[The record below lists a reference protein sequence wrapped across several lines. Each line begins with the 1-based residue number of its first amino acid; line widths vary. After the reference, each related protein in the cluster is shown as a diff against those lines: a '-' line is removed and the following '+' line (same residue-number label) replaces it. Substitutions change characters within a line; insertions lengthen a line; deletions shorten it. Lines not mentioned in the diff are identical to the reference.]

1 MEEDKHQQV
10 RARKVFSFYF
20 QWFHPSFSPKSSNN
34 CSAQINSRAEFNS
47 GNLLYL
53 FPPFFSSIWSH
64 WHLYSLV
71 YRSLNLYKYFALLAR
86 DNQMNWWHEFFIAFY
101 IQFFKTWLPW
111 NHFPKRQWY
120 IFLCKP
126 RLRLQFKKTRR
137 ESYDSMKSLT
147 RCEKSSLLNIH
158 NQKLVWW

>member
-1 MEEDKHQQV
+1 MLE
-10 RARKVFSFYF
+10 
-20 QWFHPSFSPKSSNN
+20 KSSVFIF
-34 CSAQINSRAEFNS
+34 SGFILLFLPRVQTIAQPKLIAEQ
-47 GNLLYL
+47 NLTQVICFIY
-53 FPPFFSSIWSH
+53 FPLFFSSIWSH

-86 DNQMNWWHEFFIAFY
+86 ENQMNWWHEFFIAFY
-101 IQFFKTWLPW
+101 IHFFKTWLPW

-126 RLRLQFKKTRR
+126 CLRLQFKKNRT

-147 RCEKSSLLNIH
+147 RCEKSSMLNIH